1 MKEKKKEGGGEER
14 SGGKEGGGME
24 GRRRGG
30 EGGEGDKTDL
40 VLIDCAYCDVGIDVC
55 VSFVAGE

>member
-1 MKEKKKEGGGEER
+1 MKEKKKEGGGER
-14 SGGKEGGGME
+14 RREGG
-24 GRRRGG
+24 RGG

-40 VLIDCAYCDVGIDVC
+40 VLIDCAYCDVSIDVC